1 MGASH
6 PQAAGLVGHGH
17 GTPEAPEAPEVHKL
31 HKAVTHMARS
41 MGRYGGVLLQAAA
54 AWDGNVFF
62 AGAAGNL
69 TYGSQSSQ
77 ISAADS
83 FEVASI
89 TKMVTATVVMQLVD
103 EGRVQLD
110 EIWRSVAGGKV
121 EAKVKAHVPT
131 WPSERFG
138 DFTVA
143 ELLQHTSGLPNYWD
157 DDSEFIKA
165 FEADSD
171 RLWTTWELL
180 SYAAEMKSSCSAQQR
195 GRPEAF
201 SYADTNYL
209 LLGLMVE
216 ELDQETLPNIFRRR
230 VFDPAG
236 MSRKDT
242 YCEFLEERPA
252 GAPPLASR
260 YLGKLQITGKKQHSA
275 DSFAAGGIISTAGDL
290 EKFMKALASGKLFP
304 INGHATLQQ
313 MMTWIPAKRGKGWWY
328 GLGLMRIDLE
338 DQVGLLSRIWGQKPV
353 GYVWGH
359 EGFGGAFAWFWSS
372 GQVERDLIITGT
384 TNNEGRAYGDLVM
397 TAVQETRK
405 LIPNPVSITS

>member
-1 MGASH
+1 MGSSH
-6 PQAAGLVGHGH
+6 PRAGLRAGGGHVS
-17 GTPEAPEAPEVHKL
+17 EAPEVHRL

-69 TYGSQSSQ
+69 SYSQASQ

-103 EGRVQLD
+103 EGRLHLD
-110 EIWRSVAGGKV
+110 EVWRSVAGGKL
-121 EAKVKAHVPT
+121 EAKVKAHVPM

-138 DFTVA
+138 DFTVQ

-165 FEADSD
+165 FEADPD

-180 SYAAEMKSSCSAQQR
+180 SFAAEMKSSCGPQQR
-195 GRPEAF
+195 GRAEAF

-216 ELDQETLPNIFRRR
+216 ELDQETLPKIFRGR

-252 GAPPLASR
+252 GAAPLASR

-275 DSFAAGGIISTAGDL
+275 DSFAAGGIVSTAGDL

-304 INGHATLQQ
+304 INGHATLQR
-313 MMTWIPAKRGKGWWY
+313 MMTWIPAKRGTG
-328 GLGLMRIDLE
+328 IDLE

>member
-1 MGASH
+1 MGSSH
-6 PQAAGLVGHGH
+6 PRAGHVGAEG
-17 GTPEAPEAPEVHKL
+17 EAPEVHKL
-31 HKAVTHMARS
+31 HKAVAHMARS

-69 TYGSQSSQ
+69 TYGSQTSE

-110 EIWRSVAGGKV
+110 EVWRTVAGGKL

-157 DDSEFIKA
+157 DDSDFIKA
-165 FEADSD
+165 FEADPD

-180 SYAAEMKSSCSAQQR
+180 SYAAEMKSSCSPQQR
-195 GRPEAF
+195 GRPDAF

-216 ELDQETLPNIFRRR
+216 ELDQETLPKIFRRR

-252 GAPPLASR
+252 GAAPLASR

-275 DSFAAGGIISTAGDL
+275 DSFAAGGIVSTAGDL

-304 INGHATLQQ
+304 INGHATLQK
-313 MMTWIPAKRGKGWWY
+313 MMTWIPAKRGTGWWY

-338 DQVGLLSRIWGQKPV
+338 DQVGLLSRFWGAKPV

-372 GQVERDLIITGT
+372 GEVERDLIITGT

-397 TAVQETRK
+397 TAVQQTRK
-405 LIPNPVSITS
+405 LIPYPVSITS